1 VLATFVLFVSME
13 PTTSDLALSWDAPP
27 EGPTKDVVLARV
39 RERRADRPFRRIE
52 AEAVVEPSRD
62 GAWQL
67 RLWVK
72 GDDGVA
78 EREIEAQTC
87 DALADAA
94 ATMLAVAATEERIVA
109 PVPPVVVPAPA
120 PMVSTEPAPVS
131 APVDVRAPERASS
144 AATRSTPPRI
154 PRPRARIA
162 AFGGVDHGAVPST
175 GGTIGGEVGVHWTH
189 VRVSAFG
196 LHAITR
202 RVSSGDAEARH
213 WLGAGGLS
221 ICGVAPLAAFE
232 VGGCGAIEAGALG
245 SRGTRGRALDEQRT
259 LWVAGSLGA
268 LGGWRFARRWS
279 LFVRVDA
286 VIPVLRHRFFVG
298 DDLVGQIGPIGVRG
312 LAGLAVVL
320 P

>member
-1 VLATFVLFVSME
+1 MLATLVLFVSME

-27 EGPTKDVVLARV
+27 ECPTKDVVLARV
-39 RERRADRPFRRIE
+39 RERRADRPFRAIE
-52 AEAVVEPSRD
+52 AEAVVEQAHD
-62 GAWQL
+62 GPWQL

-87 DALADAA
+87 DALADATA
-94 ATMLAVAATEERIVA
+94 SIVAVAATEERIV
-109 PVPPVVVPAPA
+109 VPTVVVPAPA
-120 PMVSTEPAPVS
+120 PVVSTEPARAS
-131 APVDVRAPERASS
+131 APVDVHTPERASS
-144 AATRSTPPRI
+144 ATPPARI

-162 AFGGVDHGAVPST
+162 AFGGVDHGAVPGT

-259 LWVAGSLGA
+259 LWVAASLGA
-268 LGGWRFARRWS
+268 LAGWRFARRWS

-298 DDLVGQIGPIGVRG
+298 EDLVGQIGPIGVRG